1 MAKQTVNIGTSAN
14 DGTGDQLRT
23 AFDKCNDNFDEV
35 YTAGPVGTNLKI
47 TSSTLTSTQTNGN
60 ITIVPTGTGHL
71 TVSDDVLVLST
82 SKTPSSAIGSS
93 GDVAGMIAWD
103 SSFIYVCT
111 ANYDGSTSIWKKA
124 TLAGL

>member
-1 MAKQTVNIGTSAN
+1 MAKQTINIGTTAN

-23 AFDKCNDNFDEV
+23 AFDKVNDNFDEV
-35 YTAGPVGTNLKI
+35 YTAGPVGSNLKI
-47 TSSTLTSTQTNGN
+47 TSSNLTSIETNGN
-60 ITIVPTGTGHL
+60 ITITPTGTGHL
-71 TVSDDVLVLST
+71 TVSDDMVIIST
-82 SKTPSSAIGSS
+82 SKTPASAVGVS
-93 GDVAGMIAWD
+93 GDTAGMIAWD